1 MRIYEYKLQQEFVKE
16 IPSIKVIGPEDAY
29 RYLAEN
35 CFNTS
40 DGYRENAY
48 LLFMN
53 GANEII
59 GHSLLSFGGTKCTV
73 IDVKIAVKLAIMKMA
88 SAVILAHNHPSGNPA
103 PSSSDIEQ
111 TRQLKNALAFF
122 DIQLLDHII
131 VSDDSYYSF
140 SDEVTHKVS

>member
-1 MRIYEYKLQQEFVKE
+1 
-16 IPSIKVIGPEDAY
+16 
-29 RYLAEN
+29 
-35 CFNTS
+35 
-40 DGYRENAY
+40 
-48 LLFMN
+48 
-53 GANEII
+53 
-59 GHSLLSFGGTKCTV
+59 LSFGGTECTV
-73 IDVKIAVKLAIMKMA
+73 IDVKIAVRLAIMKMA